1 MPSTSLARSARKK
14 RIRSRL
20 QGTTARPRLSVTR
33 SLTQMSVQVIDD
45 QTGKTI
51 ASASTKHVKGATPNK
66 DSAAKLGS
74 LIAERTKAA
83 GVTTVVFDRNG
94 YKYHGRIQALADAA
108 REGGLTF

>member
-1 MPSTSLARSARKK
+1 MQSTSIARLARKK

-20 QGTTARPRLSVTR
+20 QGTTARPRLTVTR
-33 SLTQMSVQVIDD
+33 SLTQLSVQVIDD
-45 QTGKTI
+45 QAGKTL
-51 ASASTKHVKGATPNK
+51 ASASTKHVKGGASNK
-66 DSAAKLGS
+66 DSAAKLGT
-74 LIAERTKAA
+74 LIAERAKAA